1 LTLSCLPFLPRD
13 AIVAEAIATWIGQ
26 KEHSSSITA

>member
-1 LTLSCLPFLPRD
+1 LPAPFLPRD

-26 KEHSSSITA
+26 KEHSSNITA